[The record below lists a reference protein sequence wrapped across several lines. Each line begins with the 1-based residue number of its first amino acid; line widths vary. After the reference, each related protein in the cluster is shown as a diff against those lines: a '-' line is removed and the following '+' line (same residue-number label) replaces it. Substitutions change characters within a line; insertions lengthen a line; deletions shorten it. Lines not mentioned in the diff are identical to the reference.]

1 MQRAFNGA
9 GDVSWTFVN
18 EINVV
23 FFKRTMKTECLWI
36 GLFAFPIYDLAI

>member
-1 MQRAFNGA
+1 MGPGMLA
-9 GDVSWTFVN
+9 GLFVN